1 MDEKESIKS
10 ILIRRDKM
18 TSDEADDLIQEARQ
32 QFNSYLEAGDIT
44 SAEDICSEYFGLEPD
59 YIIEF
64 F

>member
-1 MDEKESIKS
+1 MDENESIKS

>member
-1 MDEKESIKS
+1 MKEKESIKS

-32 QFNSYLEAGDIT
+32 QFNSYLNVGDIT
-44 SAEDICSEYFGLEPD
+44 SAEDICLEYFGLEPD

>member
-1 MDEKESIKS
+1 MEEKESIKS

>member
-1 MDEKESIKS
+1 MDENESIKS
-10 ILIRRDKM
+10 VLIRRDKM

-32 QFNSYLEAGDIT
+32 QFNSYLEAGDMT